1 MYKKGL
7 DIPCN
12 KGDNVAETLNKR
24 RISFPLGIDANKFKF
39 LLIVSTADFTS

>member
-12 KGDNVAETLNKR
+12 KGDNDAETLNKR
-24 RISFPLGIDANKFKF
+24 RIDIS
-39 LLIVSTADFTS
+39 STKHRC